1 MDMANPPTRI
11 CVFCS
16 TTSGSSPAHLE
27 AARSL
32 ARVMHANSIHLVYGA
47 GTTGMMG
54 EVAKTLVALSGPD
67 SVHGIIPRGIVEF
80 ERPEGAADEK
90 TNQGETG
97 WVKGLMAK
105 LGLGG
110 AKQQTKSKQE
120 SALLSEETY
129 GRTTIVRDLQTR
141 KKRMAREVETGGPG
155 SGFIGL
161 SGGFGTMDELMEV
174 VTWNQLGVH
183 KRGVCLLNV
192 EGYWDGI
199 LSWQEHAI
207 KTDFI
212 REEARGILVGK
223 GTAEECIEWLRG
235 YSPEGTGMSMKWGD
249 A

>member
-1 MDMANPPTRI
+1 
-11 CVFCS
+11 
-16 TTSGSSPAHLE
+16 
-27 AARSL
+27 
-32 ARVMHANSIHLVYGA
+32 
-47 GTTGMMG
+47 MMG
-54 EVAKTLVALSGPD
+54 ELAKTVVALSGPD
-67 SVHGIIPRGIVEF
+67 SVHGIIPQGIIEF
-80 ERPEGAADEK
+80 ERPEGSTDEI
-90 TNQGETG
+90 TSQDWTA
-97 WVKGLMAK
+97 WLKGLIAK

-110 AKQQTKSKQE
+110 KKQSKLPGQK

-141 KKRMAREVETGGPG
+141 KKIMAKEVETGGPG

-199 LSWQEHAI
+199 LSWLEHGI
-207 KTDFI
+207 KTSFL
-212 REEARGILVGK
+212 REEAREILVGK
-223 GTAEECIEWLRG
+223 GTAEECIEWLRA
-235 YSPEGTGMSMKWGD
+235 YKKEGTDLDMKWGD